1 MNFKF
6 RDNGGFISN
15 ETYEPVIQI
24 VIIIYLSYIIKKKNE
39 IRRRIYLNEI

>member
-15 ETYEPVIQI
+15 ETYELVIQI
-24 VIIIYLSYIIKKKNE
+24 VIIIYLSYTVKRKMKFDGEYI
-39 IRRRIYLNEI
+39 